1 MPKVYDTL
9 LPVCIIDRRKTDM
22 SNQFLDAAIEY
33 ASKGMAVFP
42 LKVKGKEPMTA
53 HGVKNATTNFDT
65 IEKWWTRYPN
75 ANIGIAC
82 GAVSGGLLVV
92 DLDEKE
98 NGVSGSDS
106 LHNWEREN
114 GELPETV
121 RSITGKG
128 GAHLLFRI
136 DHPEKNKVNL
146 LEGVDIRSDNG
157 YIVAPPS
164 IHPNGN
170 RYEWEYDPEEYEI
183 AQADETVMKLLS
195 VGKKPVPDTFTVP
208 DKIPNGKRNDTIYK
222 TACSLQ
228 AKGLTDESILAACVA
243 ENNAKCNPPLDAD
256 EVRKIVESALKHDK
270 GLPVPVI
277 PKTEIELIYDT
288 DKDGN
293 PKIRQCAENV
303 ARVILNDPAL
313 AHKIKEDTFGHRL
326 IYLGQLSWRKPGDT
340 FGEWEDKDDSAL
352 RSYLHMNYRLRNKGD
367 YEDGFN
373 VALFEN
379 RYDPLVGYLDALEWD
394 GVPRI
399 DDALNYMLGV
409 EKNEY
414 NRAVFRL
421 FLQGAVRRA
430 YHPGCKFDNMVV
442 LIRKQGDGK
451 STFFKFLACNEE
463 WYTDNFNFRDTKNKA
478 TIEYMA
484 GKWILEMGEMEVMK
498 KDMVTSNELKAFIS
512 SQADDYRVPYEKR
525 SKRRPRQCIFCGTSN
540 DKNFLKD
547 RTGNRRY
554 WPIDCHATEETKGRI
569 FDYKMSKPYLQ
580 QVMAEAVAY
589 YKAHPDEDLKLP
601 RRIELMAEKEQDEHL
616 EEDVWV
622 QIIDDYLHDDL
633 VGRVN
638 AAYLYEKA
646 LDKNPADMRKG
657 ESNRIVTIM
666 RNDIEG
672 WHEIGKA
679 RLNGYGRRGICFER
693 DQVSP
698 KVTETEQK
706 NTLGDTKSLP
716 KGFEELDDNTIIPF

>member
-1 MPKVYDTL
+1 
-9 LPVCIIDRRKTDM
+9 M

-42 LKVKGKEPMTA
+42 LKVRGKEPMTA
-53 HGVKNATTNFDT
+53 HGVKNATTNFNT
-65 IEKWWTRYPN
+65 IEKWWTKYPN

-82 GAVSGGLLVV
+82 GEVSGGLLVV

-114 GELPETV
+114 GSLPETV

-164 IHPNGN
+164 IHPNGT
-170 RYEWEYDPEEYEI
+170 RYEWEYDPEEYDI
-183 AQADETVMKLLS
+183 ARADETVLKLLS
-195 VGKKPVPDTFTVP
+195 VGKKVEPDKFTVP
-208 DKIPNGKRNDTIYK
+208 DKIPDGKRNDTIYK
-222 TACSLQ
+222 MACSLQ
-228 AKGLTDESILAACVA
+228 AKGLTDSSILAACMA
-243 ENNAKCNPPLDAD
+243 ENTAKCNPPLEAD
-256 EVRKIVESALKHDK
+256 EVLKIVESALRHDK
-270 GLPVPVI
+270 GLTVPVI
-277 PKTEIELIYDT
+277 HQTNVELIYDT

-326 IYLGQLSWRKPGDT
+326 IYLGQLDWRRRGDT
-340 FGEWEDKDDSAL
+340 FGEWVDKDDSAL
-352 RSYLHMNYRLRNKGD
+352 RSYLHMKYKLRNKGD

-373 VALFEN
+373 MALFEN
-379 RYDPLVGYLDALEWD
+379 SYDPLKGYLDALEWD

-399 DDALNYMLGV
+399 DECLHYFLGV
-409 EKNEY
+409 EKTEY
-414 NRAVFRL
+414 NLTVFRL

-430 YHPGCKFDNMVV
+430 YEPGCKFDNMVV
-442 LIRKQGDGK
+442 LVGGQGDGK
-451 STFFKFLACNEE
+451 STLFKFLACNED
-463 WYTDNFNFRDTKNKA
+463 WYSDNFNFRDTKNKA
-478 TIEYMA
+478 TVEYMS

-498 KDMVTSNELKAFIS
+498 KDAVTSNELKAFIS
-512 SQADDYRVPYEKR
+512 SQADDYRAPYDKR
-525 SKRRPRQCIFCGTSN
+525 PQHRPRQCIFCGTSN

-554 WPIDCHATEETKGRI
+554 WPIDCHATEETKDRI
-569 FDYKMSKPYLQ
+569 FNYELSRPYLK

-589 YKAHPDEDLKLP
+589 YKAHPKEDLRLA
-601 RRIELMAEKEQDEHL
+601 RTIELMAERAQDEHL

-622 QIIDDYLHDDL
+622 QIIDDYLETELDN
-633 VGRVN
+633 RVN
-638 AAYLYEKA
+638 AAYLYDKA
-646 LDKNPADMRKG
+646 LGKNPSDMRKG
-657 ESNRIVTIM
+657 EAARILTIM
-666 RNDIEG
+666 RNDIKG

-679 RLNGYGRRGICFER
+679 RLNGYGRAGICFER
-693 DQVSP
+693 DMVAPTTTEVSP
-698 KVTETEQK
+698 KVTENSPILTK
-706 NTLGDTKSLP
+706 GDTNLRAV
-716 KGFEELDDNTIIPF
+716 GFQEVNDNELFPF

>member
-1 MPKVYDTL
+1 
-9 LPVCIIDRRKTDM
+9 M

-42 LKVKGKEPMTA
+42 LKVRGKDPLTK
-53 HGVKNATTNFDT
+53 HGVKDATTNFNT
-65 IEKWWTRYPN
+65 IEKWWTKHPN

-82 GAVSGGLLVV
+82 GAASGGLLVV

-98 NGVSGSDS
+98 NGISGSDS

-136 DHPEKNKVNL
+136 DHAEKNKVNL

-183 AQADETVMKLLS
+183 AEADATVLKLLS
-195 VGKKPVPDTFTVP
+195 VGKKPEPDKFTVP
-208 DKIPNGKRNDTIYK
+208 DKIPDGKRNDTIFK
-222 TACSLQ
+222 MACSLQ
-228 AKGLTDESILAACVA
+228 SRGLADESIFIACAA
-243 ENNAKCNPPLDAD
+243 ENTAKCNPPLSDE
-256 EVRKIVESALKHDK
+256 EVRKIVESALRHDK
-270 GLPVPVI
+270 GLSAPVVANTDI
-277 PKTEIELIYDT
+277 DLIYDT

-313 AHKIKEDTFGHRL
+313 AGKIKEDTFGHRL
-326 IYLGQLSWRKPGDT
+326 IYLGQLEWRAEGDT
-340 FGEWEDKDDSAL
+340 FGEWSDKDDSAL
-352 RSYLHMNYRLRNKGD
+352 RSYLHMRYRLRNKGD

-373 VALFEN
+373 MALFEN
-379 RYDPLVGYLDALEWD
+379 SYDPLVGYLNALEWD
-394 GVPRI
+394 GTPRI
-399 DDALNYMLGV
+399 DEALHHMLGV
-409 EKNEY
+409 ERTEY
-414 NRAVFRL
+414 NIAVFRM

-430 YHPGCKFDNMVV
+430 YEPGCKFDNMIV
-442 LIRKQGDGK
+442 LIGNQGDGK
-451 STFFKFLACNEE
+451 STLFRFLACSED

-478 TIEYMA
+478 TIEYMT

-498 KDMVTSNELKAFIS
+498 KDTITSNELKAFIS

-525 SKRRPRQCIFCGTSN
+525 PQRRPRQCIFCGTSN

-554 WPIDCHATEETKGRI
+554 WPIDCHATDETKDRI
-569 FDYKMSKPYLQ
+569 FDYKTSRPYLQ
-580 QVMAEAVAY
+580 QVMAEAVHY
-589 YKAHPDEDLKLP
+589 YKQHPDEDLKLP
-601 RRIELMAEKEQDEHL
+601 RRIELMAEEAQDEHL

-622 QIIDDYLHDDL
+622 QIIDDYLDTEP
-633 VGRVN
+633 VARVN

-646 LDKNPADMRKG
+646 LGKNAADMRKG
-657 ESNRIVTIM
+657 ESNRIVTIL
-666 RNDIEG
+666 RNDIDG

-679 RLNGYGRRGICFER
+679 RINGYGRRGICFER
-693 DQVSP
+693 DDVLSDVPQASP
-698 KVTETEQK
+698 KNSVGDTKT
-706 NTLGDTKSLP
+706 TLGDTNSVP
-716 KGFEELDDNTIIPF
+716 SGFEEVDDNIIIPF

>member
-1 MPKVYDTL
+1 
-9 LPVCIIDRRKTDM
+9 M

-33 ASKGMAVFP
+33 AGKGMAVFP
-42 LKVKGKEPMTA
+42 LKPRDKKPLTN
-53 HGVKNATTNFDT
+53 HGVKDATTDFDV
-65 IEKWWTRYPN
+65 IKRWWQRNPN

-82 GAVSGGLLVV
+82 GQISGGLLVI
-92 DLDEKE
+92 DLDERA
-98 NGVSGSDS
+98 NGVSGFDS
-106 LHNWEREN
+106 LHEWETEN

-121 RSITGKG
+121 RTITGKG
-128 GAHLLFRI
+128 GSHILYRVPHKESNRVDLL
-136 DHPEKNKVNL
+136 D
-146 LEGVDIRSDNG
+146 GVDVRSDGG

-170 RYEWEYDPEEYEI
+170 TYEWEYDPEEYPI
-183 AQADETVMKLLS
+183 ADANETVLKLLS
-195 VGKKPVPDTFTVP
+195 VGKKTSGIDKFTSP
-208 DKIPNGKRNDTIYK
+208 DKIPDGQRNATIHK
-222 TACSLQ
+222 LACSLQ
-228 AKGLTDESILAACVA
+228 AKGLGDGSILAACIA
-243 ENNAKCNPPLDAD
+243 ENNAKCDPPLDET
-256 EVRKIVESALKHDK
+256 EVEKIVESALKYDK
-270 GLPVPVI
+270 GISI
-277 PKTEIELIYDT
+277 PTVAKTGVSLIYDT

-326 IYLGQLSWRKPGDT
+326 IYLGQLDWRADGDT
-340 FGEWEDKDDSAL
+340 YGEWTDKDDSAL
-352 RSYLHMNYRLRNKGD
+352 RSYLHMKYRLRNKGD

-373 VALFEN
+373 MALFEN
-379 RYDPLVGYLDALEWD
+379 SYNPLVGYLNALEWD

-399 DDALNYMLGV
+399 DDALHYMLGV
-409 EKNEY
+409 EKTDY
-414 NRAVFRL
+414 SKVVFRL

-430 YHPGCKFDNMVV
+430 YEPGCKFDNMLV
-442 LIRKQGDGK
+442 LIGNQGDGK

-463 WYTDNFNFRDTKNKA
+463 WYSDNFNFRDTKNKA

-498 KDMVTSNELKAFIS
+498 KDMITSNELKAFIS

-554 WPIDCHATEETKGRI
+554 WPIDCRATEETKSRI
-569 FDYKMSKPYLQ
+569 FDYKVSQPYLQ
-580 QVMAEAVAY
+580 QVIAEAVAY
-589 YKAHPDEDLKLP
+589 YKAHPDEELRLP
-601 RRIELMAEKEQDEHL
+601 RHIEQMAEQAQDEHL

-622 QIIDDYLHDDL
+622 QIIDDYLHNEL

-646 LDKNPADMRKG
+646 LEKNPADMRKG
-657 ESNRIVTIM
+657 EAARILTIM

-679 RLNGYGRRGICFER
+679 RLNGYGRAGICFER

-706 NTLGDTKSLP
+706 SAKGDTSSLP
-716 KGFEELDDNTIIPF
+716 KGFVKVDDDIDIPF